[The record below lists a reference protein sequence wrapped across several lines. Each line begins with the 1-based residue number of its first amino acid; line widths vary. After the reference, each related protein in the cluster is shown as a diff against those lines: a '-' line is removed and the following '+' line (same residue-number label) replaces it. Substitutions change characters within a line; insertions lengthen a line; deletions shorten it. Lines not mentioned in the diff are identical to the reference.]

1 MIGVVMPE
9 NLPPHIAESRDL
21 AARFVEQEI
30 VPRTPAQDDEAGSAE
45 SLSAHLYKEVRD
57 ASRQAGFFHKTQP
70 VQFGG
75 NPASTLELTVLREL
89 FAAADSPLTS
99 AIFGPGPGVLHA
111 VDGVLKTD
119 YLEPLMRGEKR
130 GAFAFTEPAFTE
142 PAPTEPA
149 LTESGSAGRPS
160 WARMEGDS
168 LIVTGQKSYVTGGD
182 KADFVSALLNLENA
196 DGSKAGTAMVVID
209 RQAKGVIVDRAFE
222 SMDGS
227 SHVSM
232 RFEQVRVPTSHI
244 IGKPGEGMPRALAN
258 IGNVRMMVS
267 AQATGM
273 CLRVLAL
280 IEAHLKAPHRSGTPL
295 GEREGVRIRF
305 ADMRIET
312 FAARSALYR
321 AARLVDAAQA
331 QAQAAGGASE
341 QVADGAPENASGNK
355 PGREAVNEVM
365 ATKVF
370 CTETASRVVD
380 MGVQLVGGT
389 ALVRGHPL
397 ERLYRQVRALRFV
410 EGASDLLRL
419 NIAKG
424 RLELGKGQV

>member
-21 AARFVEQEI
+21 AAGFVEQEI
-30 VPRTPAQDDEAGSAE
+30 VPRTPAQDDEADSAE
-45 SLSAHLYKEVRD
+45 SLPAHLYKEVRD

-70 VQFGG
+70 AQFGG

-130 GAFAFTEPAFTE
+130 GAFAFTEPAF
-142 PAPTEPA
+142 TEPA

-321 AARLVDAAQA
+321 AARLVDVAQA
-331 QAQAAGGASE
+331 QAQAAGGAS
-341 QVADGAPENASGNK
+341 ENASGNK